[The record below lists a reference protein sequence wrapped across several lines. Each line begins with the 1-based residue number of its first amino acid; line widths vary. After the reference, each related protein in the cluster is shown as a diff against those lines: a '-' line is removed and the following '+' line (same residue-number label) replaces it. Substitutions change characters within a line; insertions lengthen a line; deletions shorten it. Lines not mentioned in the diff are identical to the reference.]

1 MKNINLQE
9 VLDRVYNS
17 QKPEKKDLV
26 TLLSLTEQSQRQE
39 LFDYADKVRKEY
51 IGDGVLLRGIIEIS
65 NECDNTCLYCGL
77 NKYNKELSRY
87 TMSHDEIMRS
97 AKMIADAGIKTIVV
111 QAGESQSFT
120 VEEITKMILGIKE
133 ICPEMAITLSL
144 GEYEQDAYAKWK
156 EAGADRYLLK
166 QEIIDAKAYNKLH
179 PEMEQSKRL
188 DCLKELRKLDYQVG
202 SGVLIGIPGQ
212 TLEILAEDIL
222 FFKESN
228 FDMIGVGPFIP
239 HSQTELKDAKRG
251 DVDMTIN
258 VVAVTRIVTR
268 NAHLPATTA
277 LGSVEEGDL
286 RLDALKAG
294 ANVLMP
300 NFTPAKYKAQYEIY
314 PNKRCIDEPTGACA
328 LCMAGIVKSIGRTV
342 DFARGDSLKK

>member
-1 MKNINLQE
+1 MTNITE
-9 VLDRVYNS
+9 ILDRVYNAD
-17 QKPEKKDLV
+17 KPAKEDLV
-26 TLLSLTEQSQRQE
+26 HLLSLTDDVERQQ

-77 NKYNKELSRY
+77 NKYNKQLNRY
-87 TMSHDEIMRS
+87 RMTYDEIMKS
-97 AKMIADAGIKTIVV
+97 SKMIADAGIRTIVI
-111 QAGESQSFT
+111 QAGESETFT
-120 VEEITKMILGIKE
+120 VDEITKVVKGIKE
-133 ICPEMAITLSL
+133 IEANMAITLSL
-144 GEYEQDAYAKWK
+144 GEYDDDAYAIWR

-166 QEIIDAKAYNKLH
+166 QEIIDAAAYKNLH
-179 PEMEQSKRL
+179 PDMEQSKRL
-188 DCLKELRKLDYQVG
+188 NCLKELRKLDYQVG

-212 TLEILAEDIL
+212 TIEILAEDIL

-258 VVAVTRIVTR
+258 VVAVTRIVTK

-328 LCMAGIVKSIGRTV
+328 LCMAGLVKSIGRSV